1 MSFADLNIWT
11 FIMIFATLLA
21 SMLVASILKRFI
33 PFLQKTLIPVSVLG
47 GIILLIISTV
57 VYFTAGDY
65 LFNLPVYGDGTD
77 GAKTGMQV
85 LEMITYHCLG
95 IGFIA
100 SGMRNSKKKFTKKR
114 AGEIFDSGVT
124 TVNGYLIQAFA
135 GLIITIIAVW
145 GIGTDGMI
153 SAAGILLAFGFGQGT
168 GQALNYGRLYE
179 NDYGFAGGANF
190 GLTVAA
196 LGFLVACIGGVIY
209 INVMRRKGQ
218 IKIDTTVRRST
229 LADYEDENEI
239 PAVSSMDKMTVQV
252 AVVLAIYA
260 ISFGIMYGLAA
271 LFGDSLADTLFGFNF
286 LIGVLLTVP
295 AKAILNKL
303 YDKGVVKKRVI
314 NNYMMDRISGL
325 AFDLMIV
332 AGVAAIQ
339 LPLLA
344 TYWGVLILL
353 AVAGTVLTFLY
364 VNFVCKKIFPDYRH
378 EQFLAFFGMLT
389 GTASTGM
396 ILLREIDG
404 SYRTPASENLV
415 YQSLPAMV
423 FGFPLMFLA
432 PWAAKSNQTALIVCI
447 IVGAC
452 FVALNILLFRRS
464 IFKKQFARAAAKH
477 AATKSGEADPLL
489 PPEDGTCPPSAPS
502 SSDMDAADGSSA
514 DTDAADGSPS
524 DMSSSE

>member
-1 MSFADLNIWT
+1 MSFADLSVWT
-11 FIMIFATLLA
+11 FIMVFATLLA
-21 SMLVASILKRFI
+21 SMLVAAALKAFI
-33 PFLQKTLIPVSVLG
+33 PALQKTLIPVSVLG
-47 GIILLIISTV
+47 GILLLIISTV

-65 LFNLPVYGDGTD
+65 LFNLAAYGDGSD
-77 GAKTGMQV
+77 GSMTGMDV
-85 LEMITYHCLG
+85 LELITYHCLG
-95 IGFIA
+95 IGFVA

-135 GLIITIIAVW
+135 GLIITIVAVW
-145 GIGTDGMI
+145 GLNTDGMI

-168 GQALNYGRLYE
+168 GQALNYGNIYE
-179 NDYGFAGGANF
+179 QDYGFVGGANF

-218 IKIDTTVRRST
+218 IRIDNSVRRST
-229 LADYEDENEI
+229 LADYEDENEL
-239 PAVSSMDKMTVQV
+239 PAVSSIDKMTVQF
-252 AVVLAIYA
+252 AIVLAVYA
-260 ISFGIMYGLAA
+260 ISFGIMYGL
-271 LFGDSLADTLFGFNF
+271 SLLLPSVEETLFGFNF

-295 AKAILNKL
+295 AKMLLNKL
-303 YDKGVVKKRVI
+303 YDKKIVKKRII

-344 TYWGVLILL
+344 TYWGVLIIL
-353 AVAGTVLTFLY
+353 AVAGTLLTFFY
-364 VNFVCKKIFPDYRH
+364 VNWVCKKIFPSYRH

-415 YQSLPAMV
+415 YQSLPAIV

-432 PWAAKSNQTALIVCI
+432 PWAAESNMTALIVCI
-447 IVGAC
+447 IVGVC

-464 IFKKQFARAAAKH
+464 IFKKHFAARALAEGDGADMPESDALDADADTGGTDSAAE
-477 AATKSGEADPLL
+477 S
-489 PPEDGTCPPSAPS
+489 PSA
-502 SSDMDAADGSSA
+502 DMGGGNSA
-514 DTDAADGSPS
+514 EPPA
-524 DMSSSE
+524 E